1 MEELR
6 AWYRQSGLPLGKFF
20 NTNGLAYKAQGLA
33 EKRATMTEEEQ
44 LAVLATDGMLVK
56 RPLVVGENFVL
67 LGFKQAEWEAKLN
80 TQ

>member
-1 MEELR
+1 MR
-6 AWYRQSGLPLGKFF
+6 AWYHQSGLPLGKFF
-20 NTNGLAYKAQGLA
+20 NTSGLAYKGLGLA
-33 EKRATMTEEEQ
+33 EKRASMTEDQQ

-56 RPLVVGENFVL
+56 RPLVVGENFIL